1 MANALHLHKM
11 FWVISTE
18 VAKAVMLWPLPLSP
32 LVLQCKIRDCPA
44 RGGEACLYSNKRFD
58 YGIDFFC
65 IDK

>member
-44 RGGEACLYSNKRFD
+44 RGGGRLVSIAIRDLIM
-58 YGIDFFC
+58 G
-65 IDK
+65 